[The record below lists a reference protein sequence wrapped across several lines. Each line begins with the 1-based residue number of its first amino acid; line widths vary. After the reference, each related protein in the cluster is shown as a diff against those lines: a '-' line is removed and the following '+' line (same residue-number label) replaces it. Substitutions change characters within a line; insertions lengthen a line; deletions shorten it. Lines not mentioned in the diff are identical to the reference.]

1 MHASED
7 LTHPRSGPASGAGLD
22 DSIGFLLGA
31 AYRKVSLTLL
41 QQLRDWD
48 ITPEQWSM
56 LARICERGGRIQRE
70 LGELTGKDKPTTTRI
85 LELLEAKGLIVK
97 QPDPKDR
104 RSQRIHAT
112 AQGERLLAETRPVE
126 RKALDIGLRALTE
139 EDRAQLRQL
148 LQRIVQ
154 PPASSL
160 AEAQEEAD
168 ER

>member
-1 MHASED
+1 MHSPED
-7 LTHPRSGPASGAGLD
+7 SIHSRSGPAYGASLD

-48 ITPEQWSM
+48 ITPEQWAM

-97 QPDPKDR
+97 RADPKDR
-104 RSQRIHAT
+104 RSQRIYAT
-112 AQGERLLAETRPVE
+112 EQGERLLAETTPVE
-126 RKALDIGLRALTE
+126 RAALDIGLGALLE
-139 EDRAQLRQL
+139 EERAQLRAL
-148 LQRIVQ
+148 LQRIVK
-154 PPASSL
+154 PR
-160 AEAQEEAD
+160 QEGSND
-168 ER
+168 GR